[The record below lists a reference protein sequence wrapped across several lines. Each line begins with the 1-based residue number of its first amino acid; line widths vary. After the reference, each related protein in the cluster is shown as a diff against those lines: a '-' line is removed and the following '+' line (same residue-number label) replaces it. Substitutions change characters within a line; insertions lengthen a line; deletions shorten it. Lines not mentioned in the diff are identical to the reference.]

1 MKLDV
6 YNLAGEIVSNIELS
20 SIFQLEKIR
29 FDIIKMAVDW
39 QLNKRRAGTH
49 KTKTISEVSATTK
62 KPHAQKGS
70 GRARQGSLRSP
81 HMRGGGRIHGPVLRS
96 HEGKLN
102 KKLKKYALCNAISNK
117 LKNNQLLILDS
128 FDLKEPKTKIISEFI
143 TRKFSSSKVLFVGDS
158 NIVNR
163 DNNFFLSVRNIPN
176 VKLLPQIGL
185 NVYDTLNYNNLVIK
199 LSEISKLEERL
210 SI

>member
-6 YNLAGEIVSNIELS
+6 YNLEGEIVSNVELS
-20 SIFQLEKIR
+20 SIFEFKKIR

-39 QLNKRRAGTH
+39 QLNKRRAGTR
-49 KTKTISEVSATTK
+49 KTKTISEISGTTK

-81 HMRGGGRIHGPVLRS
+81 HMRGGAQMHGPVLRN

-102 KKLKKYALCNAISNK
+102 KKLKKYALCSAISNK

-143 TRKFSSSKVLFVGDS
+143 TRKFSNSKVLFVGDS

-163 DNNFFLSVRNIPN
+163 GNNFFLSVRNIPN

-185 NVYDTLNYNNLVIK
+185 NVYDTLNCNNLVIK